1 MAFSPVTASYL
12 LYASKMI
19 HLTLITPQT
28 PHRPPLQPSPPLLQL
43 PPSSKVPTTCS
54 SLPIMHTPHAQDPGI
69 ACTDNNLI
77 TTKLPQPYT
86 EYTMFY
92 QLELEYIHH
101 RLLVDKNDPQ
111 ATTNHEQQM
120 QEALFKDNPLMPQC
134 YRTLPLCTEWYISGQ
149 SKN

>member
-1 MAFSPVTASYL
+1 
-12 LYASKMI
+12 
-19 HLTLITPQT
+19 
-28 PHRPPLQPSPPLLQL
+28 
-43 PPSSKVPTTCS
+43 
-54 SLPIMHTPHAQDPGI
+54 MHTPHAQDPGI

-120 QEALFKDNPLMPQC
+120 QEALFKDNPLMPKRH
-134 YRTLPLCTEWYISGQ
+134 RTLLLCTNWYIRGQ
-149 SKN
+149 LVHQQKIQETKQVQTHKDAQKNWIIGTHKNDCCTLGQCQQ